1 MAALG
6 KMGGCI
12 SKLACRIYNSNM
24 LWNGIGPVLQVK
36 QRNRFLQPV
45 SRNLRSRL
53 LKVQIHKITN
63 RRIPVSI
70 GGGGLLTTGTTR
82 GEGAIKGKS
91 SEGPSLGTYI
101 GENGNAEGP
110 KSTTLDEPGDSA
122 GGQVGDKEGLLLCW
136 CDVLEWP
143 VRHSTWHSNPAT
155 VINMTR
161 SI

>member
-12 SKLACRIYNSNM
+12 SKLDCRIYNSNM

-45 SRNLRSRL
+45 SRNLRSTL
-53 LKVQIHKITN
+53 LKVQIHKITS

-91 SEGPSLGTYI
+91 SEGPSLGT
-101 GENGNAEGP
+101 
-110 KSTTLDEPGDSA
+110 
-122 GGQVGDKEGLLLCW
+122 
-136 CDVLEWP
+136 
-143 VRHSTWHSNPAT
+143 
-155 VINMTR
+155 
-161 SI
+161 